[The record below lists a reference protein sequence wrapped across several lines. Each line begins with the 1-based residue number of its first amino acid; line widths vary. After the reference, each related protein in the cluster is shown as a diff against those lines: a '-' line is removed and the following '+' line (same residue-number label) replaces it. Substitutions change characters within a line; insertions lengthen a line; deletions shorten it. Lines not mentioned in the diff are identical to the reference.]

1 MKTTNPIKSLI
12 ASISEFINI
21 PKERYASLKEFLKE
35 ALTCTNP
42 STYEIGAKTII
53 ASKNL
58 IKIYGWFNDNEY
70 LITSFKPEEVEN
82 ANK

>member
-1 MKTTNPIKSLI
+1 MKTTNPINSLI

-21 PKERYASLKEFLKE
+21 PKRHNDLKEFLEK
-35 ALTCTNP
+35 ALNDTRP
-42 STYEIGAKTII
+42 SAYDIGAKTII
-53 ASKNL
+53 ASKDL
-58 IKIYGWFNDNEY
+58 IKIYGWFNDNQY